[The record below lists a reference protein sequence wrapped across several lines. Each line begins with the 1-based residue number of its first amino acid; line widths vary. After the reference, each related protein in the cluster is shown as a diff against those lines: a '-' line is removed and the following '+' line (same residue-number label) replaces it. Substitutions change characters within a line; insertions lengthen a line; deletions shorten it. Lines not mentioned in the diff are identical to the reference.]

1 MQVIMLVNDKK
12 FVNKSL
18 NVSCNIWHSLGFVKT
33 IDSGDNN
40 VDVTRKNEYRSFV
53 SREVILNCYL
63 LLSN

>member
-18 NVSCNIWHSLGFVKT
+18 NVSCNIWHSLGIVKT

-40 VDVTRKNEYRSFV
+40 VDVMRKNDHVHCTLHQHSKFHDY
-53 SREVILNCYL
+53 
-63 LLSN
+63 